1 MLKNPFYSISENN
14 QASNPQTHVWLH
26 GRLASVA
33 GHKVKL
39 VVGFGFW
46 GAANFP
52 CCAFFLQF
60 PLLFNGKSV
69 S

>member
-1 MLKNPFYSISENN
+1 MNLLHPSSDNKQP
-14 QASNPQTHVWLH
+14 SNPCV
-26 GRLASVA
+26 ASVT
-33 GHKVKL
+33 GHKVML

-60 PLLFNGKSV
+60 PSCSKAKAKT
-69 S
+69 